1 MPVAVQ
7 AADAATYAATYTT
20 ADATT
25 YTATYTTHATTY
37 TATHAAH
44 AAPDSSFSLCLWHKC
59 WHVLR
64 EQVWDVPITSGVQFE
79 LHDLRRPIKIL
90 GACRLPCFPELLRC
104 NWW

>member
-37 TATHAAH
+37 TATHAA
-44 AAPDSSFSLCLWHKC
+44 P
-59 WHVLR
+59 
-64 EQVWDVPITSGVQFE
+64 
-79 LHDLRRPIKIL
+79 DLRRPIKIL

-104 NWW
+104 N